1 MINVTEAANSKIK
14 EIMKEQGEENTA
26 LRVIVTGQGCS
37 GPQYMMT
44 LDNESQADDQLFEY
58 SGLKIV
64 VDPDT
69 ASVLEGAQI
78 DYLVG
83 IEKSGFVISNPSFK
97 TEGSGGGGGCGSCG
111 CGK

>member
-1 MINVTEAANSKIK
+1 MITVTESANSKIK
-14 EIMKEQGEENTA
+14 EIMKEQGEESTA

-44 LDNESQADDQLFEY
+44 LDNETQPDDQTFDT

-97 TEGSGGGGGCGSCG
+97 TEGGGGCGSCG

>member
-1 MINVTEAANSKIK
+1 MITVTEAANSKIK

-44 LDNESQADDQLFEY
+44 LDNETQTDDQTFES

-69 ASVLEGAQI
+69 ASVLEGSQI

-83 IEKSGFVISNPSFK
+83 IEKSGFVISNPTFK
-97 TEGSGGGGGCGSCG
+97 MEGGGGGCGSCG